1 MVLTAE
7 DSGVSVGAHPAAI
20 QEVLNLKAVDPDNPT
35 TDERALAT
43 KTARDQYFAVAF
55 LLGADK
61 LRYGTLVEE
70 IENKYLQNKG
80 NLSTAGTY
88 PTTASEAYDYLCSYK
103 KDPKNLSRLLG
114 QNTGAGLNTGVAF
127 TQDHGS
133 PDDDNP
139 TAKEQAFAQNGGA
152 NGGLNS
158 RPKICRRWGTDG
170 HNSIECDS
178 GKDKVAIYRQ
188 SQQPNQGVSQL
199 INAVDWDGAANPIDD
214 EAQNW
219 TFLNKAVHTSDGPIQ
234 CTEYNKNGSI
244 AQIHKST
251 IFSQANKWYPRHMV
265 PTG

>member
-35 TDERALAT
+35 TDERAMAT
-43 KTARDQYFAVAF
+43 KTARDRYFAVAF

-70 IENKYLQNKG
+70 IENEYLRNKG
-80 NLSTAGTY
+80 NSSTAGTY